1 MIVEPEIRNNA
12 KKQRPRFSE
21 AELTKIDAMLSNEP
35 VATKARHRLLVEFN
49 IKVSIKTLYNRRRE
63 LDKAKRTLEAAVARQ
78 GEKEKAAAP
87 KTVEETLDTFLTL
100 GKSVMSV
107 IGVVLPETNPQRQ
120 ALISAQSQMDS
131 ILRRAKEFRE
141 SFDHLS
147 EMRWLL
153 NVMEIRVARM
163 FELEMTMGMPM
174 RDNTTNIQIM
184 MSMIRESIELHQSL
198 GLKPKFGDPKLNIN
212 INVGGRAGGEGSE
225 IQSERFRRLKALTET
240 FAKATPEERIGM
252 RQQMLA
258 EAKLATDAKFEDVA
272 Q

>member
-1 MIVEPEIRNNA
+1 MPNTVR
-12 KKQRPRFSE
+12 KQSVRF
-21 AELTKIDAMLSNEP
+21 ADIELVKIDAMLRNEP
-35 VATKARHRLLVEFN
+35 VVTRACHRLLVEHG
-49 IKVSIKTLYNRRRE
+49 IKVSVKTLYRRKVE
-63 LDKAKRTLEAAVARQ
+63 LDKAKRILEASVVRQ

-225 IQSERFRRLKALTET
+225 IQSERFKRLKALTEA
-240 FAKATPEERIGM
+240 FAKATPEERIRM
-252 RQQMLA
+252 RQEMLV
-258 EAKLATDAKFEDVA
+258 EAKLATDAKFEDVP